1 MRGWPGP
8 SGPSGMVETSNR
20 VSGPVDEHELR
31 SVAQLRMLH
40 ALATRLNALD
50 DVAAI
55 GEAITTELKTLIDYH
70 NCRIYLL
77 LEDGLTLWPVTFRGE
92 LTEYESETPEE
103 LVTQVGEGIT
113 GYAAITGQTCYA
125 PDALNDERGIQ
136 IEGTDEIVESLLAV
150 PLKAADKV
158 TGVIV
163 LSKLGIDQFEE
174 DDQRVL
180 EVLASHASVAY
191 ENASLLQKERE
202 AAKTASA
209 LLGLSQALS
218 GAGNVSGV
226 LARVVAAVPSIIDG
240 SVVVAYHRDQKTGDF
255 IPAHH
260 RGLSL
265 ERPPTIPADVASRF
279 LVSFEEPF
287 VIEREMAEQVPT
299 EFWLVDAPT
308 AALIAPMSWEPD
320 EFGALVVLAP
330 DAESTFSERDRDLAR
345 AIAQTASLALGSARH
360 VRELERF
367 HELAET
373 IDAIFWEAEP
383 TTLAFTFL
391 SRRASLVLGHETDT
405 SEALPQRWG
414 DHIVPDDRTRMTS
427 TLRAAV
433 ATPGDDLDLEYRTR
447 GREGETLWLRDI
459 VHIAVDAR
467 GKPVVRGLIVD
478 VTEGKRAEQA
488 LRRSEQKYSEAFH
501 REREATRRLRALDEM
516 KNTFLEAVSHDLRTP
531 LTSILGSAVTLEQSG
546 MDIPREDAVDL
557 LRRIASNARK
567 LERLLGDLLD
577 LDRLQRGIITP
588 QRRRIDVGALVRGA
602 VREFEQLGGR
612 KVECG
617 SDELI
622 ANVDPPKVERIV
634 ENLLSNASRHTS
646 PDSRIWAR
654 VERREDGLLL
664 VVEDEG
670 GGVPDDL
677 KDAIFEPFRQGPG
690 PASASPGVGVGLSLV
705 ARFAELHGGRAWVED
720 RPGGGASFRVLL
732 AEA

>member
-557 LRRIASNARK
+557 LQRIASNARK

-588 QRRRIDVGALVRGA
+588 QRRRIDVGALVRHA

-612 KVECG
+612 EIECG
-617 SDELI
+617 SEELI

-720 RPGGGASFRVLL
+720 RPGGGASFKVLL